1 MEHEGSDAN
10 ETFMDFI
17 RKDKG
22 GPLRGKLTE
31 SQVILENEPDVSR
44 LHSKGFYGKIRE
56 KKLYL
61 NFLEALYLMEKEKIE
76 VEYQGRIL
84 TFSELM
90 EFARSEA
97 EFEVRYF
104 VYKDLRDKGLIVKT
118 GFKYGCHFRVY
129 RKGPEEHADYLVHVI
144 PEKREFQ
151 TYDIV
156 KHCRL
161 AHSVKKRMVFAF
173 IDEEGDITY
182 YSVERMRM

>member
-1 MEHEGSDAN
+1 M
-10 ETFMDFI
+10 
-17 RKDKG
+17 
-22 GPLRGKLTE
+22 RGKLME
-31 SQVILENEPDVSR
+31 SQVVFENEPEVSK
-44 LHSKGFYGKIRE
+44 LHSKGFYGKVKE

-61 NFLEALYLMEKEKIE
+61 NFLEALYLLEKDKIE
-76 VEYQGRIL
+76 VEVEGGQL
-84 TFSELM
+84 DFSQLLEI
-90 EFARSEA
+90 ARSEA
-97 EFEVRYF
+97 EFDIRYF
-104 VYKDLRDKGLIVKT
+104 VYKDLRDRGLIVKT

-129 RKGPEEHADYLVHVI
+129 RKGPEEHAEYLVHVI

-161 AHSVKKRMVFAF
+161 AHSVNKLMVFAF

>member
-1 MEHEGSDAN
+1 M
-10 ETFMDFI
+10 
-17 RKDKG
+17 
-22 GPLRGKLTE
+22 RGKLME
-31 SQVILENEPDVSR
+31 SQVVFENEPEVSK
-44 LHSKGFYGKIRE
+44 LHSKGFYGKIKE

-61 NFLEALYLMEKEKIE
+61 NFLEALYLLEKDKIE
-76 VEYQGRIL
+76 VEVEGEL
-84 TFSELM
+84 LDFSQLLEI
-90 EFARSEA
+90 ARLEA
-97 EFEVRYF
+97 EFDIRYF
-104 VYKDLRDKGLIVKT
+104 VYKDLRDRGLIVKT

-129 RKGPEEHADYLVHVI
+129 RKGPEEHAEYLVHVI

-161 AHSVKKRMVFAF
+161 AHSVNKLMVFAF

>member
-1 MEHEGSDAN
+1 M
-10 ETFMDFI
+10 
-17 RKDKG
+17 KG
-22 GPLRGKLTE
+22 TLIE
-31 SQVILENEPDVSR
+31 SQVVFEDSPDASR
-44 LHSKGFYGKIRE
+44 LHSKGFYGKIKE

-61 NFLEALYLMEKEKIE
+61 NFLEALYLIEKEKIE
-76 VEYQGRIL
+76 VEYVGKIL
-84 TFSELM
+84 TFSELL
-90 EFARSEA
+90 ELARSEA
-97 EFEVRYF
+97 EFDVRYF

-129 RKGPEEHADYLVHVI
+129 RKGPEEHAEYLVHVI

-161 AHSVKKRMVFAF
+161 AHSVNKLMIFAF

>member
-1 MEHEGSDAN
+1 M
-10 ETFMDFI
+10 
-17 RKDKG
+17 KG
-22 GPLRGKLTE
+22 TLIE
-31 SQVILENEPDVSR
+31 SQVIFEDGSEVSR
-44 LHSKGFYGKIRE
+44 LHSKGFYGNLKE

-76 VEYQGRIL
+76 VECQGKVL
-84 TFSELM
+84 TFSELL
-90 EFARSEA
+90 ELARAEA
-97 EFEVRYF
+97 EFDIRYF
-104 VYKDLRDKGLIVKT
+104 VYKDLRDRGLIVKT

-129 RKGPEEHADYLVHVI
+129 RKGPEEHAEYLVHVV

-161 AHSVKKRMVFAF
+161 AHSVNKLMVFAF

-182 YSVERMRM
+182 YSVGRMRM

>member
-1 MEHEGSDAN
+1 M
-10 ETFMDFI
+10 
-17 RKDKG
+17 
-22 GPLRGKLTE
+22 E
-31 SQVILENEPDVSR
+31 SQVVFESEPEVSK
-44 LHSKGFYGKIRE
+44 LHSKGFYGKIKE

-61 NFLEALYLMEKEKIE
+61 NFLEALYLLEKGKIE
-76 VEYQGRIL
+76 VELEGEL
-84 TFSELM
+84 LDFSQLLEI
-90 EFARSEA
+90 ARSEA
-97 EFEVRYF
+97 EFDIRFF
-104 VYKDLRDKGLIVKT
+104 VYKDLRDRGLIVKT

-129 RKGPEEHADYLVHVI
+129 RRGPEAHAEYLVHVI

-161 AHSVKKRMVFAF
+161 AHSVNKLMVFAF

>member
-1 MEHEGSDAN
+1 M
-10 ETFMDFI
+10 
-17 RKDKG
+17 
-22 GPLRGKLTE
+22 E
-31 SQVILENEPDVSR
+31 SQVVFENEPEVSK
-44 LHSKGFYGKIRE
+44 LHSKGFYGKIKE

-61 NFLEALYLMEKEKIE
+61 NFLEALYLLEKDKIE
-76 VEYQGRIL
+76 VEVEGEL
-84 TFSELM
+84 LDFSQLLEI
-90 EFARSEA
+90 ARLEA
-97 EFEVRYF
+97 EFDIRYF
-104 VYKDLRDKGLIVKT
+104 VYKDLRDRGLIVKT

-129 RKGPEEHADYLVHVI
+129 RKGPEEHAEYLVHVI

-161 AHSVKKRMVFAF
+161 AHSVNKLMVFAF

>member
-1 MEHEGSDAN
+1 M
-10 ETFMDFI
+10 
-17 RKDKG
+17 
-22 GPLRGKLTE
+22 RGTLIE
-31 SQVILENEPDVSR
+31 SQVVFEDESTLSQ
-44 LHSKGFYGKIRE
+44 LYSKGFYGKIKE

-61 NFLEALYLMEKEKIE
+61 NFLEALYLLEKEKIE
-76 VEYQGRIL
+76 VEYEGRIL
-84 TFSELM
+84 SFSELLEM
-90 EFARSEA
+90 ARVEA
-97 EFEVRYF
+97 EFDIRYF

-129 RKGPEEHADYLVHVI
+129 RKGPEEHAEYLVHVI

-161 AHSVKKRMVFAF
+161 AHSVNKLMIFAF

-182 YSVERMRM
+182 YSVERTRM

>member
-1 MEHEGSDAN
+1 M
-10 ETFMDFI
+10 
-17 RKDKG
+17 
-22 GPLRGKLTE
+22 RGKLME
-31 SQVILENEPDVSR
+31 SQVVFENEPEVSK
-44 LHSKGFYGKIRE
+44 LHSKGFYGKIKE

-61 NFLEALYLMEKEKIE
+61 NFLEALYLLEKDKIE
-76 VEYQGRIL
+76 VEVEGEQL
-84 TFSELM
+84 DFSQLLEI
-90 EFARSEA
+90 ARSEA
-97 EFEVRYF
+97 EFDIRYF
-104 VYKDLRDKGLIVKT
+104 VYKDLRDRGLIVKT

-129 RKGPEEHADYLVHVI
+129 RKGPEEHAEYLVHVI

-161 AHSVKKRMVFAF
+161 AHSVNKLMVFAF

>member
-1 MEHEGSDAN
+1 M
-10 ETFMDFI
+10 
-17 RKDKG
+17 K
-22 GPLRGKLTE
+22 GKLME
-31 SQVILENEPDVSR
+31 SQIVFENEPEVSK
-44 LHSKGFYGKIRE
+44 LHSKGFYGKIKE

-61 NFLEALYLMEKEKIE
+61 NFLEALYLLEKGKIE
-76 VEYQGRIL
+76 VEIEGKPL
-84 TFSELM
+84 NFSQLLEI
-90 EFARSEA
+90 ARSEA
-97 EFEVRYF
+97 EFDIRFF
-104 VYKDLRDKGLIVKT
+104 VYKDLRDRGLIVKT

-129 RKGPEEHADYLVHVI
+129 RKGPEEHAEYLIHVI

-161 AHSVKKRMVFAF
+161 AHSVNKLMVFAF

>member
-1 MEHEGSDAN
+1 M
-10 ETFMDFI
+10 
-17 RKDKG
+17 
-22 GPLRGKLTE
+22 RGKLIE
-31 SQVILENEPDVSR
+31 SQVVFEDEPEASK
-44 LHSKGFYGKIRE
+44 LQSKGFYGKIKE

-76 VEYQGRIL
+76 VGYNGNVL
-84 TFSELM
+84 TFSELL
-90 EFARSEA
+90 ELARSEA
-97 EFEVRYF
+97 EFDIRYF
-104 VYKDLRDKGLIVKT
+104 VYKDLRDRGLIVKT

-129 RKGPEEHADYLVHVI
+129 RRGPEEHAEYLVHVI
-144 PEKREFQ
+144 PEKRNFQ

-161 AHSVKKRMVFAF
+161 ARSVNKLMIFAF

>member
-1 MEHEGSDAN
+1 M
-10 ETFMDFI
+10 
-17 RKDKG
+17 
-22 GPLRGKLTE
+22 RGKLME
-31 SQVILENEPDVSR
+31 SQVVFESEPEVSK
-44 LHSKGFYGKIRE
+44 LHSKGFYGKIKE

-61 NFLEALYLMEKEKIE
+61 NFLEALYLLEKDKIE
-76 VEYQGRIL
+76 VEVEGEQL
-84 TFSELM
+84 DFSQLLEI
-90 EFARSEA
+90 ARSEA
-97 EFEVRYF
+97 EFDIRYF
-104 VYKDLRDKGLIVKT
+104 VYKDLRDRGLIVKT

-129 RKGPEEHADYLVHVI
+129 RKGPEEHAEYLVHVI

-161 AHSVKKRMVFAF
+161 AHSVNKLMVFAF